1 MGFIDKL
8 FGSKETKNKSQSFLD
23 TVPVLRIEDGLI
35 ILKDGR
41 VAMGFEF
48 IGSPFE
54 TMIADDYQTFGKTFE
69 AAALTLPENYIIQK
83 IDRYANAYY
92 PKGRDEASFGKKE
105 FFEKETIIHFSTRP
119 VLRQISYVFV
129 ISNNNFN
136 KKNNSLTTSVSRGSR
151 ILSSDL
157 NGLEKRIELLEING
171 KSFMET
177 LISTNYVKAIRLNDV
192 DLRNLYYQFL
202 NLEFNHEVREP
213 YKEILNL
220 YNAISIG
227 EKRLN
232 IISLEE
238 QGTEIYYSVP
248 NDYGIDSCFTWRLG
262 INLQFPHITIT
273 SFYVED
279 SKSVIKALEN
289 KKLITANTGLLGG
302 EEAKQKAEQLRIY
315 IEESTRAQVK
325 FISTSLQVLV
335 YTLSDGAREKNVQAT
350 ADALR
355 ATYGLKPL
363 VETFEGINLFFSCLP
378 GASGYLNRW
387 VLTESTHAA
396 CYINPMA
403 EFFSRKDGDYIADRF
418 RNLVYIDLFNP
429 DLDNKNAVIVG
440 PSGSGK
446 SFTFGHF
453 ILQRYERKERQIGI
467 DVGGTYRNIFQALGS
482 DDSKSDVRYF
492 EYSSENP
499 IKFNPF
505 YSTYSK
511 ESFEYSITE
520 DKVGFIITLLS
531 LLNPSASEKDNTEEW
546 SILQRLIPLFYTHV
560 ALESK
565 NNLEN
570 QQSVIVPN
578 LIHFT
583 KWLEIYCENN
593 KNTTAFKKDEKFFD
607 FDKFFIN
614 IEAFVEGK
622 YKDLL
627 NSPDTLDISDY
638 RLVCFDMARIKDE
651 KRLYP
656 IVSLLLIEL
665 TLDVLR
671 KYPEDKKYFFMD
683 EAWSMLTEGMGTFV
697 EYLFRTIR
705 KNNGSMTIIT
715 QGVDELDTKI
725 GNSIKQQAETQI
737 ILNHKN
743 DKAIEKVAIFFGF
756 TQSETK
762 LVRSIR
768 VNREC
773 REVFFKQ
780 GRSSFVAVLEVPL
793 VEHAILTSNP
803 VERNHLNKL
812 KKFYDNNI
820 QYAVNQFVEDKE
832 SGILK

>member
-1 MGFIDKL
+1 MEFIDKL
-8 FGSKETKNKSQSFLD
+8 FGSKETKNKSQSIID

-41 VAMGFEF
+41 AAMGFEF

-54 TMIADDYQTFGKTFE
+54 TMIAEDYQTFGKTFE
-69 AAALTLPENYIIQK
+69 AATLTLPENYIIQK

-92 PKGRDEASFGKKE
+92 PKGRDEDGFGKKE

-129 ISNNNFN
+129 ISNNNLN

-202 NLEFNHEVREP
+202 NLEFSHEVREP

-220 YNAISIG
+220 YNAISVG

-273 SFYVED
+273 SFYIED
-279 SKSVIKALEN
+279 SKSVIKSLEN
-289 KKLITANTGLLGG
+289 KKMITANTGLLGG
-302 EEAKQKAEQLRIY
+302 EEAKQKADQLRIY
-315 IEESTRAQVK
+315 IEESTRALVK

-335 YTLSDGAREKNVQAT
+335 YTLSDAAREKNVQAT

-363 VETFEGINLFFSCLP
+363 VETFEGINLFFSCMP

-387 VLTESTHAA
+387 VLTESAHAA

-429 DLDNKNAVIVG
+429 DLDNKNAIIVG

-446 SFTFGHF
+446 SYTVGHF
-453 ILQRYERKERQIGI
+453 KLQRYERKERQIVL

-482 DDSKSDVRYF
+482 DDPKSDVRYY
-492 EYSSENP
+492 EYSPEKP

-505 YSTYSK
+505 YCLYNEEK
-511 ESFEYSITE
+511 QEYDITE
-520 DKVGFIITLLS
+520 DKISFIITLLA
-531 LLNPSASEKDNTEEW
+531 LLNKPKGDTWNNQEW
-546 SILQRLIPLFYTHV
+546 SILQKLLPQYY
-560 ALESK
+560 LELAKTSK
-565 NNLEN
+565 EKG
-570 QQSVIVPN
+570 SGFIVPN
-578 LIHFT
+578 LIGFSDWLAEYT
-583 KWLEIYCENN
+583 KRNKGNETFVKMIERFDIYGFQLTLEP
-593 KNTTAFKKDEKFFD
+593 
-607 FDKFFIN
+607 
-614 IEAFVEGK
+614 FVSGK
-622 YKDLL
+622 YKGLL
-627 NSPDTLDISDY
+627 NSTDTLDISDY
-638 RLVCFDMARIKDE
+638 RLVCFDMARVKDDE
-651 KRLYP
+651 RLYP
-656 IVSLLLIEL
+656 IVSLLLMEL
-665 TLDVLR
+665 TMDVLR
-671 KYPEDKKYFFMD
+671 KFPNDKKYFIMD
-683 EAWSMLTEGMGTFV
+683 EAWSMLTEGMGAFV

-705 KNNGSMTIIT
+705 KNNGSAGIIT
-715 QGVDELDTKI
+715 QGIDELNTKI
-725 GNSIKQQAETQI
+725 GNSIKQQCETQI

-743 DKAIEKVAIFFGF
+743 DEAIEKVGAFFGF
-756 TQSETK
+756 TQSEIK

-780 GRSSFVAVLEVPL
+780 GRSSFVAVLEVPP

-812 KKFYDNNI
+812 KMFYENNI
-820 QYAVNQFVEDKE
+820 QYAINQFVEDKE
-832 SGILK
+832 NGISK